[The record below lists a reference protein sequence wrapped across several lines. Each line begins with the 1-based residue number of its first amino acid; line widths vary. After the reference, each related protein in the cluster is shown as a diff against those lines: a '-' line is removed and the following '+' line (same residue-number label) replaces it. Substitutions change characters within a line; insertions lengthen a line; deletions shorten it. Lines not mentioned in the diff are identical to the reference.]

1 MANIVSE
8 ELEYDEE
15 GEEEMEEELEE
26 NDEDQVAEVEDKDNA
41 P

>member
-26 NDEDQVAEVEDKDNA
+26 NDEGQVAEVEEKDNA